1 MGDFWTGVIP
11 PNAGRLR
18 EVISKRESAMLD
30 FMREPNQSRTV
41 HHSVCV
47 SALCRYEL
55 VDHVETRS
63 AQIHI
68 ARMMDQGRVVEV
80 SEGIYRTA
88 DS

>member
-1 MGDFWTGVIP
+1 MLDDFERVIF
-11 PNAGRLR
+11 N
-18 EVISKRESAMLD
+18 RESAMLD
-30 FMREPNQSRTV
+30 FMREPKSIANCASHRFV
-41 HHSVCV
+41 YRPSVDMNF
-47 SALCRYEL
+47 

>member
-1 MGDFWTGVIP
+1 MISGRESFLQMLDDFE
-11 PNAGRLR
+11 R
-18 EVISKRESAMLD
+18 VISKRESAMLD
-30 FMREPNQSRTV
+30 FMREPKSIANCASQRFV
-41 HHSVCV
+41 YRPSVDMNF
-47 SALCRYEL
+47 